1 MNYKGKEYVLL
12 KKGLNYS
19 VQPFSEELDALVWAV
34 SNWPLD
40 DEVTHALRG
49 HGFGGDGFG
58 VSFPNDVNNDWEF
71 EELGIKLTSEQV
83 YVRHGFE
90 DDYYI
95 FDLDLYLEC
104 LRQVLLLN
112 NLADRADTIARF
124 KKKRSYANQLVEA
137 NVDLCRYRF
146 IRLAGILEELGW
158 KKNEESIVNK
168 YLYLD
173 GSRLRIY
180 YENTRRDIYVF
191 LRDHKRRLEDYQ
203 RSPETSDVFKELE
216 GLRSV
221 IKGVNILLE
230 REKKSR

>member
-1 MNYKGKEYVLL
+1 MNYKGKEYVLS
-12 KKGLNYS
+12 KKGLSYS

-34 SNWPLD
+34 RSWPLD

-58 VSFPNDVNNDWEF
+58 VSFPNAVNNDWEF

-173 GSRLRIY
+173 GSRLRI
-180 YENTRRDIYVF
+180 
-191 LRDHKRRLEDYQ
+191 
-203 RSPETSDVFKELE
+203 
-216 GLRSV
+216 
-221 IKGVNILLE
+221 
-230 REKKSR
+230 